1 MSPQSLKTSEV
12 ESHTLRERVDDL
24 ETRLTDDQRALM
36 MSRTQSESQRRESS
50 ELLLTV
56 FQNVNKI
63 LGAEVRSQS
72 ACPPA
77 DLIQHAHCSACFQ
90 DRTTPANFGLF
101 RETLLMRIGSLGKL
115 QVDFEKK
122 VKLCEQAF
130 ADKLKYAPPFRLVVR
145 RTDGG
150 ASAGRSTASL
160 IPSGSSLTSS
170 RSWSAKSSSSKPPGR
185 LASLRSREN
194 SRPSLCVQLPHSL
207 PLDQAADARN
217 AGCQSKHADLSS
229 QYTALKGLAK
239 SDSSS
244 ELKALTTRN
253 ATLERRLANAQN
265 QLTTYDD
272 KMESARQ
279 KMSTAE
285 TRWDARV
292 KEYERI
298 IKAGEER
305 VKSEKQ
311 GGKERAAQL
320 EGQVK

>member
-1 MSPQSLKTSEV
+1 MVRKVELVKTAWKNRFAQKQGE
-12 ESHTLRERVDDL
+12 L
-24 ETRLTDDQRALM
+24 ET
-36 MSRTQSESQRRESS
+36 
-50 ELLLTV
+50 
-56 FQNVNKI
+56 
-63 LGAEVRSQS
+63 
-72 ACPPA
+72 
-77 DLIQHAHCSACFQ
+77 
-90 DRTTPANFGLF
+90 
-101 RETLLMRIGSLGKL
+101 
-115 QVDFEKK
+115 
-122 VKLCEQAF
+122 
-130 ADKLKYAPPFRLVVR
+130 LVVR
-145 RTDGG
+145 
-150 ASAGRSTASL
+150 
-160 IPSGSSLTSS
+160 
-170 RSWSAKSSSSKPPGR
+170 SSSS
-185 LASLRSREN
+185 
-194 SRPSLCVQLPHSL
+194 HI
-207 PLDQAADARN
+207 PLDQATDART
-217 AGCQSKHADLSS
+217 AVCQAKHADLSS

-279 KMSTAE
+279 KMLTAE